1 MKAARGGTNIDGE
14 CDAKRPVSVSWIFGS
29 NPLGFSNY
37 IEDET
42 ARELKI
48 TDHRVLFSDVQIDGA
63 QFPKA
68 VSAPS
73 RALPTG

>member
-1 MKAARGGTNIDGE
+1 
-14 CDAKRPVSVSWIFGS
+14 VSVSWIFGS
-29 NPLGFSNY
+29 IPLGFSNY

-42 ARELKI
+42 AREQSI
-48 TDHRVLFSDVQIDGA
+48 TDHRVLFSDVQIDGT

-73 RALPTG
+73 RTR